1 MVSKQENAKRS
12 ANVKTEYEPF
22 ARSPFAA
29 CTEWRTMDYR
39 DMTCLRTRR
48 MLSKPQGQAMANND
62 GKA

>member
-1 MVSKQENAKRS
+1 MSKQENAKRS

-39 DMTCLRTRR
+39 DMTCLRTRQ
-48 MLSKPQGQAMANND
+48 MLSKPQ
-62 GKA
+62 